1 MHVVVNRV
9 DPRHRGQSFSLGTK
23 AQLQH
28 RFQGPVKAPGAAP
41 PFGAERAVVGNTACD
56 ERMRE
61 LKQDRRASG
70 EKEDNLALKHPGR
83 CARAGRCVT
92 RADWG
97 EPRADHLAWEIPW
110 QVARADD
117 AAFHRV
123 SLFWILQPSFT
134 FAE

>member
-9 DPRHRGQSFSLGTK
+9 NPRRRGQSFSLGTK

-61 LKQDRRASG
+61 LKQDRRAPG

-83 CARAGRCVT
+83 AARAGRCVT

-97 EPRADHLAWEIPW
+97 EPRADHVARESPW

-117 AAFHRV
+117 ATFH
-123 SLFWILQPSFT
+123 
-134 FAE
+134 

>member
-9 DPRHRGQSFSLGTK
+9 NPRRRGQSFSLGTK

-61 LKQDRRASG
+61 LKQDRRAPG
-70 EKEDNLALKHPGR
+70 EKEDNLALKHPDRG
-83 CARAGRCVT
+83 ARAVRCESTRVESRFVT
-92 RADWG
+92 KRKKRL
-97 EPRADHLAWEIPW
+97 ET
-110 QVARADD
+110 V
-117 AAFHRV
+117 
-123 SLFWILQPSFT
+123 
-134 FAE
+134 